1 MTRFPR
7 RRASRNR
14 PRGLTGRGARVY
26 PCFMNSDTCDSLDA
40 RRWALWWGVRR
51 SIRYHDRRIVWFD
64 AIHRAGRFLT
74 LLAGGGAAATIIA
87 RHEPVATALALSC
100 AAFAALDLAFD
111 LPAKARLHAALKV
124 KFVDIEREIN
134 LVGHDRLDD
143 AALLRLCAR
152 RSEIER
158 DEPPILRCLDAL
170 CHNELCRV
178 DGIDER
184 CPVRWWQRILSH
196 VWYGDPPDPACRP
209 RAA

>member
-1 MTRFPR
+1 MRPAVAGC
-7 RRASRNR
+7 RRAR
-14 PRGLTGRGARVY
+14 PAARGCVRAAPISARPATGT
-26 PCFMNSDTCDSLDA
+26 S
-40 RRWALWWGVRR
+40 
-51 SIRYHDRRIVWFD
+51 
-64 AIHRAGRFLT
+64 
-74 LLAGGGAAATIIA
+74 
-87 RHEPVATALALSC
+87 
-100 AAFAALDLAFD
+100 AALDLAFD

-124 KFVDIEREIN
+124 KFVDFEREIN

-170 CHNELCRV
+170 CHNELCRA